1 MNDPHVVALVY
12 TIEHG
17 PSVDYREAEPRDAA
31 IIRRAAEVAY
41 DPAKNTPEISMSDFS
56 YM

>member
-12 TIEHG
+12 TTEHG

-31 IIRRAAEVAY
+31 IIRRAAEVA
-41 DPAKNTPEISMSDFS
+41 DDLARNTPEISMSDFS